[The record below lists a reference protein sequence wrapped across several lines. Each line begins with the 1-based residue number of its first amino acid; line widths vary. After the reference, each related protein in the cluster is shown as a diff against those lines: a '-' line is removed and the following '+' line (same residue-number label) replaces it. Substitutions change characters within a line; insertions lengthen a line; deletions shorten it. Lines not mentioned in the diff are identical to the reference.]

1 MRVTVPAYE
10 NVCIA
15 PDSSGSAVW
24 LIGVSVAS
32 EGFLEAYNINLS
44 NINSPTA
51 TLLTNQSNF
60 HWSSQAQKACFN
72 FPGNGPSLNSP
83 IVVQQFG
90 TQSVFTNVYPNGT
103 IDSPKDFSAAGV
115 PGFVSPKTF
124 SFSGAVRDVNWFTAF
139 TNRRDSFTNSAW
151 AGLRLN
157 GTAAVDSSY
166 DTYAEL
172 LSVFFL
178 LTDGATFNDY
188 SPSLSQY
195 PTDNPL
201 VSVGAYVPTSQ
212 SPAQGYHVV
221 FDKVGGGVIYTT
233 LDNAAPINGPDRVLS
248 LSNPRSVDM
257 NGIVLTTSAVPVTLF
272 NIAYI
277 IDQAPDGSTVIY
289 SINPGQSPKLQHVS
303 VQGNV
308 PPFSPSIA
316 ATVLN
321 SQIVVYGASSSGVS
335 TSTFNSFDMIRGTW
349 SGPGLIKAYDPSS
362 PPSGSSS
369 ALGAI
374 IGGIIGGLVVI
385 ALVAFLFI
393 CHHRNKNKST
403 GRSTT
408 VKAAAGAE
416 AGATEVV
423 YDHSGMSE
431 NYPTSSPPMLQNYD
445 LQFSQVHTPSTGTLS
460 SRQYVPL
467 LQGQVHSP
475 SNPQYVGSPESQ
487 SYFS

>member
-1 MRVTVPAYE
+1 MRVTVPVYE

-15 PDSSGSAVW
+15 PESSGSAVW
-24 LIGVSVAS
+24 LIGVSAAT
-32 EGFLEAYNINLS
+32 EGLLEAYTISLS

-51 TLLTNQSNF
+51 TLLTNQSDF

-103 IDSPKDFSAAGV
+103 VDSPKDFSTAGG

-124 SFSGAVRDVNWFTAF
+124 SFSGAVRDVNWFTAYA
-139 TNRRDSFTNSAW
+139 NRRDSFTNSAW

-157 GTAAVDSSY
+157 GTAAVNSSY
-166 DTYAEL
+166 D
-172 LSVFFL
+172 
-178 LTDGATFNDY
+178 
-188 SPSLSQY
+188 PSLSQY

-212 SPAQGYHVV
+212 SPAQGYHIV

-233 LDNAAPINGPDRVLS
+233 LNNAAPINGPDRVLS
-248 LSNPRSVDM
+248 LSNPRNVDM
-257 NGIVLTTSAVPVTLF
+257 NGIVLTTSAVPVTLS

-289 SINPGQSPKLQHVS
+289 SINPGQSPKLQHMS

-321 SQIVVYGASSSGVS
+321 SQIVVYRASSSGVS
-335 TSTFNSFDMIRGTW
+335 TSTFNSFDMVRGTW
-349 SGPGLIKAYDPSS
+349 SGPGLIKAYVPPS

-374 IGGIIGGLVVI
+374 IGGVIGGLVVI
-385 ALVAFLFI
+385 ALVTFLFI
-393 CHHRNKNKST
+393 CHRRNKNKST
-403 GRSTT
+403 ARSTT
-408 VKAAAGAE
+408 VTAAAGAE
-416 AGATEVV
+416 AGAAEVV
-423 YDHSGMSE
+423 YDHSGTSE
-431 NYPTSSPPMLQNYD
+431 NYPTNSPPMLQNYD
-445 LQFSQVHTPSTGTLS
+445 LQFSQVHTPSTGTPS

-475 SNPQYVGSPESQ
+475 SNPQYVGPPESQ
-487 SYFS
+487 DYFS